1 MIVADLPQYKTTRA
15 KVHRLYLEIDELTMT
30 LDRHDAEYHNKG
42 IPTAQAVLS
51 TLKASRSAKRFEL
64 RKLEIELSDMK
75 EAFRIKG
82 QNDLLDNLIAVDGE
96 PAAWQIKFKDEH
108 GTQRSVTYTHNAIGD
123 YRQIDPDAICDP
135 LYTSPQAI
143 ANQSFDEWQKNPY
156 TLVLQKSIDE
166 DY

>member
-82 QNDLLDNLIAVDGE
+82 QNDLLDNLIAICRENNNGQYLGAAMRRLEDAVFEDVEEGT
-96 PAAWQIKFKDEH
+96 PA
-108 GTQRSVTYTHNAIGD
+108 
-123 YRQIDPDAICDP
+123 
-135 LYTSPQAI
+135 
-143 ANQSFDEWQKNPY
+143 
-156 TLVLQKSIDE
+156 
-166 DY
+166 